1 MELAIKI
8 EDKIYQE
15 AIRTGVNIQEEFNNY
30 LKETIEQN
38 QLKNYLNSKEF
49 IKDKEYFHQILK
61 EVEDGTA
68 ELISDEQYNKLMDDF
83 IKNL

>member
-15 AIRTGVNIQEEFNNY
+15 AIRTGVDMQEEFNNY

-38 QLKNYLNSKEF
+38 QLKDYLNSKEF

-68 ELISDEQYNKLMDDF
+68 ELIDHEQLWDEIDKSL
-83 IKNL
+83 K

>member
-15 AIRTGVNIQEEFNNY
+15 AIKTGVDIQEEFNSY

-68 ELISDEQYNKLMDDF
+68 ELIDHEQFWDEIDKSL
-83 IKNL
+83 K